1 MLPKTNLGTFHDRLY
16 LSFVLRLFC
25 YFCNIS
31 TVFWWYSF
39 SDHRVGLLCV
49 LFGFVGPISFQL
61 KLETFQTKW
70 RTFICQTPP
79 FLLRVLP
86 CQWYSCWLHFGQVI
100 FFFLSVIL
108 FSSFDV
114 LFLFS
119 SYLWD
124 NYRTL
129 LITVLF
135 IRTDRLSCINIRVI
149 IIIIIIIIIF

>member
-1 MLPKTNLGTFHDRLY
+1 MVHEIQFRLRTEGKKITCVGWFNIIRIDASKNKSWNVRLY

-70 RTFICQTPP
+70 RTFIIKPLP
-79 FLLRVLP
+79 FYSVSFRVSDVPVGRILDR
-86 CQWYSCWLHFGQVI
+86 L
-100 FFFLSVIL
+100 FFSFLVLFYFPLSIL
-108 FSSFDV
+108 FFY
-114 LFLFS
+114 FLAI
-119 SYLWD
+119 YKI
-124 NYRTL
+124 
-129 LITVLF
+129 ITGPF
-135 IRTDRLSCINIRVI
+135 W
-149 IIIIIIIIIF
+149 